1 MGACNV
7 DRVDAS
13 IQSATGALK
22 QCAGPLRAMP
32 SRYAIATIV
41 RRVTVGNSLLLQYE
55 RQQGQEAITTFA
67 GWRDYMESL
76 ANF

>member
-1 MGACNV
+1 
-7 DRVDAS
+7 
-13 IQSATGALK
+13 
-22 QCAGPLRAMP
+22 MP